1 MQDIRMVMKNFFILW
16 IYPRKEDNLRELKR
30 RFTSVARPLSCC
42 KPAQFRIEQDYTAFK
57 KQFTGWMVRQET
69 KDRRMIATTFK
80 RSIGFIGLWL
90 GLAGLV
96 PAVAWGAP
104 PAVNTR
110 AAVVIN
116 VSSNRTLFE
125 HNADTQI
132 PPASITKV
140 LTLYLVFEAIHEGR
154 AHLSDRVFVTE
165 KAGRTGGS
173 RMYIQ
178 AGTEVTLGELIKGM
192 AVDSGNDACVAAAEH
207 IAGSEAAFVAM
218 MNRKARELG
227 MTHSYFI
234 NTNGLPA
241 KGQVTTARDMARL
254 SMAYLHRFPESLQ
267 VHSMQSYTFNGVTQH
282 NRNRLLGHCPGVD
295 GLKTGWIAAS
305 GYNLLATAR
314 RGETRILVVVL
325 GAPNPAARLAETRKL
340 LEVAYQKVAIG
351 SPAIELA
358 DLTSYVDPYCPLP
371 GKKLARGKP
380 KKTSIARKSQP
391 PAAKRLATTKGQPHV
406 AAKKSQPSDQVAKAK
421 LSHAHQ
427 AGSQTSQAKAA
438 KRHHQASTH
447 QVPAAQQA
455 SKVTK
460 HTSAQPTK
468 HSSKAGNSAKSAAST
483 GDSKKSLKSNKD
495 TQQSVAKS
503 QKTKGKDKTAD
514 SKKKAKPQAKKN
526 SSQNT

>member
-1 MQDIRMVMKNFFILW
+1 M
-16 IYPRKEDNLRELKR
+16 
-30 RFTSVARPLSCC
+30 A
-42 KPAQFRIEQDYTAFK
+42 
-57 KQFTGWMVRQET
+57 RQET
-69 KDRRMIATTFK
+69 KDGHMIPTTFK
-80 RSIGFIGLWL
+80 RSIGFIGLWF
-90 GLAGLV
+90 GLAGQI

-110 AAVVIN
+110 SAMVIN
-116 VSSNRTLFE
+116 VSTNRTLLE

-154 AHLSDRVFVTE
+154 AHLSDRVFITE

-178 AGTEVTLGELIKGM
+178 AGTEVSLGELIKGM

-254 SMAYLHRFPESLQ
+254 SMAYLHRFPESLR

-314 RGETRILVVVL
+314 RGDTRILVVVL

-340 LEVAYQKVAIG
+340 LEVAYQKVATG
-351 SPAIELA
+351 SQAIELA
-358 DLTSYVDPYCPLP
+358 DLTGYVDPYCPPP

-380 KKTSIARKSQP
+380 RKTTIARKSQP
-391 PAAKRLATTKGQPHV
+391 AGGKKSASLPAAWWRL
-406 AAKKSQPSDQVAKAK
+406 
-421 LSHAHQ
+421 
-427 AGSQTSQAKAA
+427 
-438 KRHHQASTH
+438 
-447 QVPAAQQA
+447 
-455 SKVTK
+455 
-460 HTSAQPTK
+460 
-468 HSSKAGNSAKSAAST
+468 
-483 GDSKKSLKSNKD
+483 
-495 TQQSVAKS
+495 
-503 QKTKGKDKTAD
+503 
-514 SKKKAKPQAKKN
+514 
-526 SSQNT
+526 